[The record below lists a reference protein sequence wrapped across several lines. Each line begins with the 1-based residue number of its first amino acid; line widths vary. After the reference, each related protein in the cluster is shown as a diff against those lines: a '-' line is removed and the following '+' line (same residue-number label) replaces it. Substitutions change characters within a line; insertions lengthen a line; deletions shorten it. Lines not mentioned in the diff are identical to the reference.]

1 MPRTNHDT
9 VADVDNEID
18 FLLRT
23 EGLRAATEALISTC
37 KDASAPAQARAAAG
51 RTIFEAT
58 GRLKKEP
65 PGPEK
70 ELHELSAA
78 ELRERYETEKR
89 KLAAFDAL
97 VAEADEAED

>member
-1 MPRTNHDT
+1 MPRTNRDAI
-9 VADVDNEID
+9 ADVDSEID
-18 FLLRT
+18 YLLRT

-37 KDASAPAQARAAAG
+37 KDATAPAQARAAAG

-70 ELHELSAA
+70 ELPRAFSGRASGAIRDGEAKVGR
-78 ELRERYETEKR
+78 LRRAR
-89 KLAAFDAL
+89 RRG
-97 VAEADEAED
+97 